1 MIGMTTSLDAAPVTS
16 GLSTA
21 ALRPGADGFASAL
34 AAAGA
39 TGDREA
45 LRAAAT
51 ELVASI
57 LIQPILTQLRESS
70 VLEGPFAPGMVEK
83 HFAPLLDQ
91 HLAHRIAGGA
101 NLPLVDVIVDH
112 LAGPQPEERH
122 D

>member
-1 MIGMTTSLDAAPVTS
+1 MIGVTTSLDAAPVTS

-34 AAAGA
+34 AVAGA

-57 LIQPILTQLRESS
+57 LIQPILSQLRESS
-70 VLEGPFAPGMVEK
+70 ILEGAFAPGLVEK
-83 HFAPLLDQ
+83 QFAPLLDQ
-91 HLAHRIAGGA
+91 HLANRIAGGA
-101 NLPLVDVIVDH
+101 NLPLVDVIVDR
-112 LAGPQPEERH
+112 LAGTEPEQTS
-122 D
+122 